1 MTSICEDLD
10 SSVMQSDGLEAFS
23 ERLWREAE
31 AKASWVCLGLDVD
44 LERLPDPFPRS
55 VGGARRFLLEI
66 VDACADTVVAF
77 KPNLA
82 FYIALGVDGIRL
94 LRDLRD
100 AVGHRAIFILDAKVG
115 DVSDTS
121 KRYATTLFDVF
132 DADAVTFNAWGG
144 HDSIGPLI
152 DRPER
157 GAFAWVRSSNPDAD
171 DIQGL
176 NDGGMDPIYLKLA
189 SIVANW
195 NTLGNL
201 GIVVG
206 ATRPSD
212 MACVRERAPTMP
224 ILAPG
229 VGAQGGMLEAT
240 VEAGFGSAP
249 GGVVVNAG
257 RTALWSGDGP
267 DFARE
272 TCAVLEEM
280 RVVIETVR
288 SGPVRSDGR

>member
-1 MTSICEDLD
+1 MRLSEDLGV
-10 SSVMQSDGLEAFS
+10 SVMPSGDVETFA

-31 AKASWVCLGLDVD
+31 AKDSWVCLGLDVD
-44 LERLPDPFPRS
+44 LDRLPDPLPRS
-55 VGGARRFLLEI
+55 IDGARTFLLEV
-66 VDACADTVVAF
+66 VDACADTAVAF
-77 KPNLA
+77 KPNFA
-82 FYIALGVDGIRL
+82 FYSALGVDGIRL
-94 LRDLRD
+94 LCDLRD
-100 AVGHRAIFILDAKVG
+100 AVGDRAMFILDGKVG

-121 KRYATTLFDVF
+121 KRYATTMFDLF

-144 HDSIGPLI
+144 RDSIGPLI
-152 DRPER
+152 ERPER

-176 NDGGMDPIYLKLA
+176 SDGGGDPIYLKLT
-189 SIVANW
+189 SIVADW

-212 MACVRERAPTMP
+212 VARVRQRASSMP

-229 VGAQGGMLEAT
+229 VGLQGGMLEST

-249 GGVVVNAG
+249 GGVLVNAG
-257 RTALWSGDGP
+257 RSALWSGNGSA
-267 DFARE
+267 FASE
-272 TCAVLEEM
+272 TCDVLEGM
-280 RVVIETVR
+280 RALIEKVR
-288 SGPVRSDGR
+288 SGC